1 MLAIKDLL
9 TLLEQWPKWKRI
21 NDMPETLDAF
31 AARVSEL
38 EKKLARCPGEGCPH
52 CGELTFRVESSA
64 PDRMFGDMG
73 ATKRTM
79 KCEKCGYSESKLTH

>member
-1 MLAIKDLL
+1 MFAIKDLL
-9 TLLEQWPKWKRI
+9 ALLEEWPKWKRI
-21 NDMPETLDAF
+21 RETPDNLEAL

-38 EKKLARCPGEGCPH
+38 EKKLARCPGDGCPK
-52 CGELTFRVESSA
+52 CGELAFRVESSA
-64 PDRMFGDMG
+64 PDGIFGDVG